1 MVSQWHPKNIW
12 LWRFLLSNK
21 VSLRLLFF
29 PCVNLWLGCGILYPT
44 LNANVSCLQD
54 LHFCFFG
61 CLPCIS
67 GFTRAMIIT
76 NNDDDELMID
86 IMSSKNCLHFSF
98 TSFLCPT
105 KCWTYMERLGDQW
118 ANDEHEVIRWH
129 LLSRV
134 CTIQQFLTLNDPMTP
149 FKSEK

>member
-1 MVSQWHPKNIW
+1 MATTSYVLTKYSFSEFNQWWANDTQRIIW
-12 LWRFLLSNK
+12 SWRFLLLNK

-29 PCVNLWLGCGILYPT
+29 PFVNLWLGCRILYPT

-98 TSFLCPT
+98 TGFLCPT
-105 KCWTYMERLGDQW
+105 RCWTYMERLGVNELMMNTKRSD
-118 ANDEHEVIRWH
+118 D
-129 LLSRV
+129 
-134 CTIQQFLTLNDPMTP
+134 TF
-149 FKSEK
+149 